1 MMMYRKEHALRV
13 RFYYSGG
20 LVEARRWWFYR
31 LWWTVRL
38 CRHAISAWNIKALP
52 PHFNL
57 ICLVINMGPMACLSH
72 LICFIIELVHFVD
85 GVRGIFLR

>member
-1 MMMYRKEHALRV
+1 
-13 RFYYSGG
+13 
-20 LVEARRWWFYR
+20 
-31 LWWTVRL
+31 
-38 CRHAISAWNIKALP
+38 
-52 PHFNL
+52 L